1 MLESGWESVSE
12 NEAKEKMD
20 TDTQQVKKISRSLLL
35 EETLLDREPEAVFAA
50 TVYKLQE
57 MLLFNQ
63 KIIGNE
69 SQMLLKV
76 KTIYCEN

>member
-12 NEAKEKMD
+12 NEAREKMD
-20 TDTQQVKKISRSLLL
+20 ADTQQVKKISRSLLL
-35 EETLLDREPEAVFAA
+35 EETLLDREPESIFAA